1 MGLHA
6 EEIKGFNEKRH
17 TIDRLVNFG
26 ILPLTFVNPDDYDRI
41 RQEDVLD
48 IERAVEAL
56 RHDRTVTV
64 RNTTQGAFFA
74 AEHGLSARQL
84 DAVLAGGLINVV
96 RTRRTVH

>member
-1 MGLHA
+1 M
-6 EEIKGFNEKRH
+6 
-17 TIDRLVNFG
+17 
-26 ILPLTFVNPDDYDRI
+26 PLTFVNPDDYDRL
-41 RQEDVLD
+41 RQEDVLG

-64 RNTTQGAFFA
+64 RNTTQDAFFA
-74 AEHGLSARQL
+74 AEHGLSACQL